1 MQTPDSV
8 LQKLITQKVCAA
20 KKQRDVHVHVLLG
33 Y

>member
-20 KKQRDVHVHVLLG
+20 KKQRDVHVLLG
-33 Y
+33 FIP